1 MKNIFIILIFLGF
14 LGAPSINFAQG
25 YSVFP
30 QESLHDVMLIACD
43 GKTSSFVMQNRK
55 GEQVTGYIGDL
66 IGYEEEEVVQ
76 VTDKHITVQRIE
88 IIVNKNGKQHEQQS
102 RMRIPVSF
110 GLDGHGKGTR

>member
-1 MKNIFIILIFLGF
+1 
-14 LGAPSINFAQG
+14 
-25 YSVFP
+25 
-30 QESLHDVMLIACD
+30 MLIACD

-88 IIVNKNGKQHEQQS
+88 IIVNKNGKQHEQLS

-110 GLDGHGKGTR
+110 GLDGHGKGNR